1 MDTVATVSR
10 NAEIVT
16 RSFDGFADADME
28 KFTSDW
34 APEIVFDVSNYE
46 HWPLEQTEFHGA
58 EEVVFVF
65 GQFMSNVRSL
75 DVNNLEVAEVGEDH
89 VIALYDEVRREHGSD
104 EAIKL
109 KIGIVYLV
117 REEKLH
123 HVWVFTDQ
131 QRARAFSRE
140 VSG

>member
-1 MDTVATVSR
+1 VSS
-10 NAEIVT
+10 NTEIVT
-16 RSFDGFADADME
+16 RSFEGFESADME

-34 APEIVFDVSNYE
+34 ADDIVFDVTNYE
-46 HWPLEQTEFHGA
+46 FWPLEQTEFRGS

-75 DVNNLEVAEVGEDH
+75 EVENLEVSACGPDH
-89 VIALYDEVRREHGSD
+89 VLALYDEIRREHGSD
-104 EAIKL
+104 EPVCL
-109 KIGIVYLV
+109 KIGIVYEL
-117 REEKLH
+117 RDGQFR

-131 QRARAFSRE
+131 ERAKAFSRQ

>member
-1 MDTVATVSR
+1 VSS
-10 NAEIVT
+10 NPEIVT
-16 RSFDGFADADME
+16 RSFEGFESADME

-34 APEIVFDVSNYE
+34 ADDIVFDVSNYE
-46 HWPLEQTEFHGA
+46 FWPLEQTEFNGS

-75 DVNNLEVAEVGEDH
+75 EVENLDVTATGPDH
-89 VIALYDEVRREHGSD
+89 VLALYDEIRREHGSD
-104 EAIKL
+104 EPICL
-109 KIGIVYLV
+109 KIGIVYEL
-117 REEKLH
+117 RDGKLA

-131 QRARAFSRE
+131 ERAMAFSRD

>member
-1 MDTVATVSR
+1 MTVSS
-10 NAEIVT
+10 NTQIVT
-16 RSFDGFADADME
+16 RSFQGFESADMQ

-34 APEIVFDVSNYE
+34 APDIVFDVSGYE

-75 DVNNLEVAEVGEDH
+75 EVENLDVSAAGPDH
-89 VIALYDEVRREHGSD
+89 VLALYDEIRREHGS
-104 EAIKL
+104 EVPTCL
-109 KIGIVYLV
+109 KIGIVYEL
-117 REEKLH
+117 RGGQFK

-131 QRARAFSRE
+131 ERAQAFSRE

>member
-1 MDTVATVSR
+1 VST
-10 NAEIVT
+10 NPEIVT
-16 RSFDGFADADME
+16 RSFDGFESADMD

-34 APEIVFDVSNYE
+34 ADDIVFDVSNYE
-46 HWPLEQTEFHGA
+46 FWPLEQTEFHGV

-75 DVNNLEVAEVGEDH
+75 EVENLEVTPTGGDH
-89 VIALYDEVRREHGSD
+89 VLAVYDEIRREHGSD
-104 EAIKL
+104 EPICL
-109 KIGIVYLV
+109 KIGIVYEL
-117 REEKLH
+117 REGQFK

-131 QRARAFSRE
+131 DRARAFSRE

>member
-1 MDTVATVSR
+1 VSTG
-10 NAEIVT
+10 AEIVT
-16 RSFDGFADADME
+16 RSFEGFGSADMD

-34 APEIVFDVSNYE
+34 ADDIVFDVSNYE
-46 HWPLEQTEFHGA
+46 FWPLDGTEFHGA

-75 DVNNLEVAEVGEDH
+75 DVENLEVTQVSDDYVLAT
-89 VIALYDEVRREHGSD
+89 YDEVRREHGSD
-104 EAIKL
+104 EPIAL
-109 KIGIVYLV
+109 KIGIVYYV
-117 REEKLH
+117 PNDKLE

-131 QRARAFSRE
+131 ERARAFSRE

>member
-1 MDTVATVSR
+1 VST

-16 RSFDGFADADME
+16 RSFAGFETADMD

-34 APEIVFDVSNYE
+34 ADSLIFDVSNYE
-46 HWPLEQTEFHGA
+46 FWPLEQTEFHGA

-75 DVNNLEVAEVGEDH
+75 EVNNLAVTSTGPDH
-89 VIALYDEVRREHGSD
+89 VLALYDEVRREHGS
-104 EAIKL
+104 EEPIAL
-109 KIGIVYLV
+109 KIGIVYELHDQKLV
-117 REEKLH
+117 
-123 HVWVFTDQ
+123 HVWVFTNQ
-131 QRARAFSRE
+131 ERAKAFARE

>member
-1 MDTVATVSR
+1 MTVSS
-10 NAEIVT
+10 NTEIVT
-16 RSFDGFADADME
+16 RSFEGFESADME

-34 APEIVFDVSNYE
+34 GDDIVFDVSNYE
-46 HWPLEQTEFHGA
+46 FWPLEQTEFHGS

-75 DVNNLEVAEVGEDH
+75 EVENLEVSAAGPDH
-89 VIALYDEVRREHGSD
+89 VLALYDEIRREHGSD
-104 EAIKL
+104 EPVCL
-109 KIGIVYLV
+109 KIGIVYEL
-117 REEKLH
+117 RGGQFK

-131 QRARAFSRE
+131 ERAKAFSRE

>member
-1 MDTVATVSR
+1 
-10 NAEIVT
+10 
-16 RSFDGFADADME
+16 ME

-34 APEIVFDVSNYE
+34 HPDIVFDTSGYE
-46 HWPLEQTEFHGA
+46 LWPLEQTEFHGS

-75 DVNNLEVAEVGEDH
+75 EVENLEVTSAGPEH
-89 VIALYDEVRREHGSD
+89 VLALYDEIRREHDSD
-104 EAIKL
+104 EPSCL
-109 KIGIVYLV
+109 KIGIVYRLSGGKF
-117 REEKLH
+117 R

-131 QRARAFSRE
+131 ERAKAFSRE

>member
-1 MDTVATVSR
+1 VS
-10 NAEIVT
+10 NNTEIVT
-16 RSFDGFADADME
+16 RSFDGFEAADME

-34 APEIVFDVSNYE
+34 AADIVFDVSNYE
-46 HWPLEQTEFHGA
+46 FWPLDQTEFNGS

-75 DVNNLEVAEVGEDH
+75 DVENLEVTEAGPDH
-89 VIALYDEVRREHGSD
+89 VLALYDEIRREHGSD
-104 EAIKL
+104 EPICL
-109 KIGIVYLV
+109 KIGIVYEL
-117 REEKLH
+117 RDGQFK

-131 QRARAFSRE
+131 ERAKAFSRI

>member
-1 MDTVATVSR
+1 VDTVATVST

-16 RSFDGFADADME
+16 RSFDGFTDADME

-46 HWPLEQTEFHGA
+46 RWPFDQCEFHGA
-58 EEVVFVF
+58 EEVVLIF

-75 DVNNLEVAEVGEDH
+75 DVNNLEVTEVGQDH
-89 VIALYDEVRREHGSD
+89 VLALYDEVRREHGS
-104 EAIKL
+104 ETPIKL
-109 KIGIVYLV
+109 KIGIVYRV
-117 REEKLH
+117 RGGRLQ

-131 QRARAFSRE
+131 ERARAFSRE

>member
-1 MDTVATVSR
+1 VST
-10 NAEIVT
+10 NTEIVT
-16 RSFDGFADADME
+16 RSFAGFESADME

-34 APEIVFDVSNYE
+34 AEDIVFDVSNYE
-46 HWPLEQTEFHGA
+46 FWPLEQTEFHGS

-75 DVNNLEVAEVGEDH
+75 EVDNLDVSAAGPDH
-89 VIALYDEVRREHGSD
+89 VLALYDEIRREHGSD
-104 EAIKL
+104 EPICL
-109 KIGIVYLV
+109 RIGIVYRLRDGKFV
-117 REEKLH
+117 

-131 QRARAFSRE
+131 ERAKAFSRE

>member
-1 MDTVATVSR
+1 VST

-16 RSFDGFADADME
+16 RSFDGFATADMD

-34 APEIVFDVSNYE
+34 ADDLIFDVSNYE
-46 HWPLEQTEFHGA
+46 FWPIDQTEFHGA

-75 DVNNLEVAEVGEDH
+75 EVNNLRVTPLGRDH
-89 VIALYDEVRREHGSD
+89 VLAIYDEVRREHGS
-104 EAIKL
+104 EEPIAL
-109 KIGIVYLV
+109 KIGIVYELRDQKLV
-117 REEKLH
+117 
-123 HVWVFTDQ
+123 HVWVFTNQ
-131 QRARAFSRE
+131 ERAKAFGGE

>member
-1 MDTVATVSR
+1 VSS
-10 NAEIVT
+10 NTEIVT
-16 RSFDGFADADME
+16 RSFDGFESADME

-34 APEIVFDVSNYE
+34 AEDIVFDVSNYE
-46 HWPLEQTEFHGA
+46 FWPLEQTEFRGA

-75 DVNNLEVAEVGEDH
+75 EVENLDVTAAGPDH
-89 VIALYDEVRREHGSD
+89 VLALYDEVRREHGS
-104 EAIKL
+104 EIPICL
-109 KIGIVYLV
+109 TIGIVYEL
-117 REEKLH
+117 RDRKLA

-131 QRARAFSRE
+131 ERAKAFSRE

>member
-1 MDTVATVSR
+1 LT

-16 RSFDGFADADME
+16 RGFHGFATADME
-28 KFTSDW
+28 SFTADW
-34 APEIVFDVSNYE
+34 ADDIVFDVSGYE
-46 HWPLEQTEFHGA
+46 SWPLEQTEFRSV

-75 DVNNLEVAEVGEDH
+75 EVENLQVTEISQRH
-89 VIALYDEVRREHGSD
+89 VLALYDEIRREQGSD
-104 EAIKL
+104 DPIRL
-109 KIGIVYLV
+109 TIGIVYELRDQQLV
-117 REEKLH
+117 

-131 QRARAFSRE
+131 ERAKAFSQE

>member
-1 MDTVATVSR
+1 VST

-16 RSFDGFADADME
+16 RSFDGFEAADME

-34 APEIVFDVSNYE
+34 ADDIVFDVSNYE
-46 HWPLEQTEFHGA
+46 FWPLEQTEFRGS

-75 DVNNLEVAEVGEDH
+75 EVDNLRVTQAGPDH
-89 VIALYDEVRREHGSD
+89 VLALYDEVRREHGS
-104 EAIKL
+104 EVPICL
-109 KIGIVYLV
+109 KIGIVYALRDQKLV
-117 REEKLH
+117 

-131 QRARAFSRE
+131 ARAEAFSRE
-140 VSG
+140 ISG

>member
-1 MDTVATVSR
+1 VSS
-10 NAEIVT
+10 NTEIVT
-16 RSFDGFADADME
+16 RSFEGFESADME

-34 APEIVFDVSNYE
+34 GDDIVFDVSNYE
-46 HWPLEQTEFHGA
+46 FWPLEQTEFHGA

-75 DVNNLEVAEVGEDH
+75 EVENLQVSACGRDH
-89 VIALYDEVRREHGSD
+89 VLATYDEIRREHGSD
-104 EAIKL
+104 DPISL
-109 KIGIVYLV
+109 KIGIVYEL
-117 REEKLH
+117 RDSKLR

-131 QRARAFSRE
+131 GRATAFSRE

>member
-1 MDTVATVSR
+1 MSTNT
-10 NAEIVT
+10 EIVT
-16 RSFDGFADADME
+16 RSFDGFETADME

-34 APEIVFDVSNYE
+34 GDELVFDVSNYE
-46 HWPLEQTEFHGA
+46 FWPLEQTEFHGA

-75 DVNNLEVAEVGEDH
+75 DVNNLEVSATGPDH
-89 VIALYDEVRREHGSD
+89 VLALYDEVRREHGS
-104 EAIKL
+104 EEPIAL
-109 KIGIVYLV
+109 KIGIVYELRDGKLV
-117 REEKLH
+117 

-131 QRARAFSRE
+131 ERAKAFSRE